1 MGLSDWQDMARQ
13 VVEDPV
19 LQGLSDDQVRAII
32 DVFAL
37 IIQADRQVN
46 PAEVV
51 GFNYLFYDLDW
62 MSQRHEVI
70 KGRIGEVTKKVAR
83 LLTQPGPPKAFLD
96 ELAARLTGMELR
108 RHVFTLAVGL
118 SAVDSRIAPEES
130 EALQW
135 VADVFGLDEAKRASI
150 MQKCC
155 Q

>member
-70 KGRIGEVTKKVAR
+70 KGRIGSRFRDRPCDQASGDGKSRHRYAQET
-83 LLTQPGPPKAFLD
+83 PGCMSGG
-96 ELAARLTGMELR
+96 AA
-108 RHVFTLAVGL
+108 HCA
-118 SAVDSRIAPEES
+118 
-130 EALQW
+130 
-135 VADVFGLDEAKRASI
+135 ASSFSV
-150 MQKCC
+150 MV
-155 Q
+155 